1 MAIRRTAGR
10 VPIVV
15 SCALAHVQRQAKAM
29 LERGGRSAWIGALLL
44 NNLDF
49 VFLQHAR
56 MRRGEI
62 TRATMR
68 HSILKHARWWIREL
82 LQQGARLKCPKTA
95 ATCRFLLRHEPSLW
109 VFLYHDGVEP
119 TNNAAERA
127 LRSPVIWRKISFGND
142 TESGARCTER
152 LLSIAE
158 TCRQIGRCIRTFL
171 TEALLAY
178 RQGRQPP
185 RLLPE
190 PAT

>member
-1 MAIRRTAGR
+1 M
-10 VPIVV
+10 
-15 SCALAHVQRQAKAM
+15 S
-29 LERGGRSAWIGALLL
+29 GALLL

-49 VFLQHAR
+49 VCLQHAR
-56 MRRGEI
+56 MCRGEI
-62 TRATMR
+62 TRGTMR
-68 HSILKHARWWIREL
+68 DSILKHARWRIRDL
-82 LQQGARLKCPKTA
+82 LQQGARLKCPKLA

-109 VFLYHDGVEP
+109 VFLYHEGVEP

-127 LRSPVIWRKISFGND
+127 LRPPVIWRKISFGND

-152 LLSIAE
+152 LLIIAE
-158 TCRQIGRCIRTFL
+158 TCGQIGRCIRTFL